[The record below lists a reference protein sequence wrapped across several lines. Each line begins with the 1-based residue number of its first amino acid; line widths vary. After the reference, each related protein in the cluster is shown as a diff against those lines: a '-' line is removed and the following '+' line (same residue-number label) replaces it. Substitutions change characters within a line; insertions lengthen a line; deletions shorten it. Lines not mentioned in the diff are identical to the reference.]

1 MATPP
6 TIRLRFR
13 CHLFLAASLVLVVL
27 AAALFAA
34 SAHRTVF
41 LVAELVTNLLAVA
54 GLTAAMFE
62 LDRPLRDLP
71 GGMLSAPVLGVKL
84 AKRFVLLFQLLT
96 TALFVAA
103 LFALLFHFKFPG
115 T

>member
-1 MATPP
+1 MPTPP

-13 CHLFLAASLVLVVL
+13 CHLFLAASLVLVVM
-27 AAALFAA
+27 AAAFFAI
-34 SAHRTVF
+34 SAHRTAF
-41 LVAELVTNLLAVA
+41 LVAELVTNLLATA

-71 GGMLSAPVLGVKL
+71 SGTFTAPVLGVKL
-84 AKRFVLLFQLLT
+84 AKRFVVVFQLLT